1 MVNSDSAAGGQ
12 SPLTGPKGDVY
23 LLSLSSTEP
32 EINPIKYYH
41 PLTRTREKKKNK
53 AWIPFLPQIYLM
65 VVEVMFSA
73 WGGQGKIWRVS
84 TIRRTEGG
92 GEGRKCTPPRRG
104 PHSEHGA
111 ERSTGERGGWFYRVG
126 GRGKEDVG
134 QSSGWGHDSNVQR
147 PAKRRAGVGRG
158 WEKAS

>member
-111 ERSTGERGGWFYRVG
+111 ERSTGERGGG
-126 GRGKEDVG
+126 SIG
-134 QSSGWGHDSNVQR
+134 
-147 PAKRRAGVGRG
+147 
-158 WEKAS
+158 